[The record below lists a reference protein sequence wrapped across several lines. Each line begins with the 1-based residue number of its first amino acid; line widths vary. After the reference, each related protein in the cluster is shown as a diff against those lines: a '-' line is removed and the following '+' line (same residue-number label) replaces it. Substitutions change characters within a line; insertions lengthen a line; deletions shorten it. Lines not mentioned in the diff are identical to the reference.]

1 MAHTPPI
8 VQDGI
13 LTYSQNGQAVQLAVD
28 APDWYNWLETAST
41 FTFHSASGAFTA
53 RKEQAGN
60 KRGGQYWRAYRKR
73 NGKLHRAYLGKSQE
87 LTLERLKVVAAVLAG
102 LVPAQDAAQANA
114 HEPEAAP
121 LQILGEPQHGQHR
134 FLPTLTTPSPYPDEP
149 EQWGGSRDD
158 LPAGTI
164 TLLFTDIE
172 GSTRLLQQLGDR
184 YAEVLTA

>member
-1 MAHTPPI
+1 MAPTAPI
-8 VQDGI
+8 IQAGI
-13 LTYSQNGQAVQLAVD
+13 LTYSRDKQTAKLAVD
-28 APDWYNWLETAST
+28 TSEWYAWLETAST
-41 FTFHSASGAFTA
+41 FTFRSEHGSFTA
-53 RKEQAGN
+53 CLEQAGN

-149 EQWGGSRDD
+149 EQWGVPEMTSRQ
-158 LPAGTI
+158 G
-164 TLLFTDIE
+164 
-172 GSTRLLQQLGDR
+172 RLHCSS
-184 YAEVLTA
+184 LTSKGLHVFCSS